1 MASLSDKAMMRVLH
15 QYRGKGELYSYHKRV
30 LTRTY
35 PEGSKILS
43 GNFNPLP
50 HWRAGVQ
57 MAALN
62 LQTTGLY
69 SRINKAMFSPHG
81 NSGYILKKVKRHR
94 QAQESHKFTKL
105 AKQEEEKTSVL
116 NS

>member
-35 PEGSKILS
+35 PDGSKILS

-94 QAQESHKFTKL
+94 QAQESHEFTKL
-105 AKQEEEKTSVL
+105 AKQEEEKL
-116 NS
+116 LF